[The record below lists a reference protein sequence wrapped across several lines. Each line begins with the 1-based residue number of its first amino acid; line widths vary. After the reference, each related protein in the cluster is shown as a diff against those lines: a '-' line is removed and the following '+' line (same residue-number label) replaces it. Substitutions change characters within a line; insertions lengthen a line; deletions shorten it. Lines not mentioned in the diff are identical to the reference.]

1 MIDKE
6 KEIQTKLDAVKET
19 VSGYPVKDLTYH
31 GKNRNYIGGLV
42 KDPQRK
48 GTEILEGYSGASWD
62 IKGKAL
68 TRHPSSR
75 KERPDLNIKF

>member
-1 MIDKE
+1 MADTE
-6 KEIQTKLDAVKET
+6 KEIQNKLDAVTHT
-19 VSGYPVKDLTYH
+19 VSGYPVKDLVYH
-31 GKNRNYIGGLV
+31 GKNRKYIGGLV

-48 GTEILEGYSGASWD
+48 GTSISDGYTGTSWD
-62 IKGKAL
+62 IKGNAL